1 MNSNYEWMATNLLRQ
16 PGTAIVRAGGHS
28 PQIPTDCS
36 QFFPKVAKAKTWE
49 SRSWWALKKN
59 KRDIQYNKCT
69 IYIYIYIYYI
79 YYILYIILYIYIIY
93 IYIYI
98 YIYIDIPWYSD
109 IPKRSKKPKMIGG
122 SRGLSAFPG
131 SEGRWCTVFE
141 RSNSWILQMSNRIKF
156 IQLGNTH

>member
-1 MNSNYEWMATNLLRQ
+1 MVQIYRTYVGGEMNSNYEWMATNLLRQ

-49 SRSWWALKKN
+49 SRSWWALKKT
-59 KRDIQYNKCT
+59 KGIYST
-69 IYIYIYIYYI
+69 INVLYI
-79 YYILYIILYIYIIY
+79 YYILYIILYIY
-93 IYIYI
+93 